1 MARRTR
7 HKSKK
12 RKTLLY
18 SLIKVF
24 VLAVILAAIVF
35 LAHRYYFKISPGAG
49 ARIPKGDY
57 CIGID
62 VSKYQPDIQWKDL
75 KVLIDER
82 GITTD
87 SPDKAKEERK
97 VSFVFIKATEGAS
110 HTDKKFKHHWKNAG
124 KVGIRRGAYHFFRSS
139 KDPER
144 QAKHFI
150 KTVGKLSE
158 NDLPP
163 VLDIET
169 IHDGCTE
176 KTLNQNALIWLKA
189 VEEHYGRKPIVYS
202 SASFI
207 NNILCEEIKENYHI
221 WVAHYETMLPRCK
234 EWHIWQFS
242 DQANIYGI
250 DGGVDINVTTPDFL
264 KSI

>member
-87 SPDKAKEERK
+87 SPDKAKEELFHQLHLEI
-97 VSFVFIKATEGAS
+97 SDEHVF
-110 HTDKKFKHHWKNAG
+110 H
-124 KVGIRRGAYHFFRSS
+124 RR
-139 KDPER
+139 
-144 QAKHFI
+144 
-150 KTVGKLSE
+150 
-158 NDLPP
+158 
-163 VLDIET
+163 
-169 IHDGCTE
+169 
-176 KTLNQNALIWLKA
+176 
-189 VEEHYGRKPIVYS
+189 
-202 SASFI
+202 
-207 NNILCEEIKENYHI
+207 
-221 WVAHYETMLPRCK
+221 
-234 EWHIWQFS
+234 
-242 DQANIYGI
+242 
-250 DGGVDINVTTPDFL
+250 
-264 KSI
+264 